1 MKNLKRCLAVLL
13 ALLMC
18 LSAVPALAA
27 PGSVTLR
34 APYTATD
41 ENNSYFT
48 SVIARDGVFYFTRA
62 DGQVYTCPADGETL
76 TPYLTA
82 YPQYLENEEEAAGD
96 DHYFMM
102 TENGPYAYN
111 FRRGVLLKLS
121 VAADGTATADQ
132 VINRGLDEDL
142 MYIDTDSDTVYA
154 YPFEQTSQ
162 AVVGN
167 ELFMMLTNY
176 YDTGDGLPHMFSI
189 NLDTGEKTA
198 YPVENVQYIAPYK
211 DGKLLCLV
219 FDRER
224 LYSEDD
230 TFTMNFSLFDPSTGE
245 ITLLKELDPEIYT
258 YNMGGIAYDAASDTL
273 YLVVGQKV
281 YRWVNTGDGELCA
294 YSPLSYY
301 YCGSMGSCCAIAGG
315 TIAFAGSTEGTF
327 LRSLAPANL
336 PAETLNIYQGFA
348 DEAHRKAAAAL
359 GDVAITLS
367 EDTYYSSAQDLA
379 QAMVSGGDEFDI
391 LRLNV
396 NYLDFTRLMEKG
408 YCEDL
413 SSSQIISDFFS
424 STYDVVQNAMSL
436 DGKVYGV
443 PVMVDINCFGSY
455 MDKEDLNA
463 FLTESGIEVP
473 KTYLEWMQLLN
484 DWGEKG
490 YYETYSDYVPTNNGN
505 PAEGLLSNVLIAYFQ
520 YMEATK
526 QELTLDTPLLRT
538 LLTAV
543 KDVDISDWYEEPD
556 WDDEEA
562 MDEFFSRESLFDD
575 YVGLDVQKTSW
586 SSVFPLS
593 LSDETE
599 PVIPLNME
607 ILFINPR
614 SQHKEAA
621 IRYLEAYVQALDVY
635 TKTKLCPGM
644 NDPIE
649 NEYYESNLQ
658 SMQENL
664 DSLNKQLEKAAE
676 EDVKETL
683 RQEIADREEY
693 MATYA
698 AEERYYATAES
709 IAAYR
714 ALDKYFF
721 VPAQDSNIY
730 ASEETRTLINQY
742 RQGLISMDQFIQ
754 QMDAKLRLMR
764 LENQ

>member
-1 MKNLKRCLAVLL
+1 MKNMKRCLAALL
-13 ALLMC
+13 ALMLC
-18 LSAVPALAA
+18 LGAWPALAA
-27 PGSVTLR
+27 PASVTLQGIR
-34 APYTATD
+34 EASEQSD
-41 ENNSYFT
+41 SYFT
-48 SVIARDGVFYFTRA
+48 CVTGWDGMFYFTRG
-62 DGQVYTCPADGETL
+62 DGQVYTCQADGEAL

-82 YPQYLENEEEAAGD
+82 YPQYLENEEEVAGD
-96 DHYFMM
+96 DHYFFM
-102 TENGPYAYN
+102 TESGPYVYN
-111 FRRGVLLKLS
+111 TRRGVLVKLS
-121 VAADGTATADQ
+121 VAADGTATAEK

-154 YPFEQTSQ
+154 YPFEQSSQ
-162 AVVGN
+162 AVIGN
-167 ELFMMLTNY
+167 ELFMVVLNY
-176 YDTGDGLPHMFSI
+176 YDTGDGLPHLFSM
-189 NLDTGEKTA
+189 NLDSGEKTA

-219 FDRER
+219 FDRMLVYE
-224 LYSEDD
+224 EGA
-230 TFTMNFSLFDPSTGE
+230 FTMNFSLFDPSTGE
-245 ITLLKELDPEIYT
+245 MTLLKELDPEIYT
-258 YNMGGIAYDAASDTL
+258 YDMGGIAYDAAGDTL

-281 YRWVNTGDGELCA
+281 YRWVALGDGELCA

-301 YCGSMGSCCAIAGG
+301 YSQIASCCALAGG
-315 TIAFAGSTEGTF
+315 RMAFASSSDGAF
-327 LRSLAPANL
+327 IRSLDPADL

-367 EDTYYSSAQDLA
+367 TDTYYSSAQDLA

-413 SSSQIISDFFS
+413 SGSQIISDFFS

-443 PVMVDINCFGSY
+443 PVMLDINCFGSY
-455 MDKEDLNA
+455 MDKKDLNA

-473 KTYLEWMQLLN
+473 KTYLDWMQLLT
-484 DWGEKG
+484 DWGKKG

-505 PAEGLLSNVLIAYFQ
+505 PINGLLSNVLDAYFY
-520 YMEATK
+520 YMEATG

-543 KDVDISDWYEEPD
+543 ANVDASDWYVEPD

-575 YVGLDVQKTSW
+575 YVSLDVQKTSW

-649 NEYYESNLQ
+649 DEYYESNLQ

-664 DSLNKQLEKAAE
+664 DSLNKQLEKATE

-683 RQEIADREEY
+683 RQQIADLEEY
-693 MATYA
+693 MTTYA
-698 AEERYYATAES
+698 AENRYYATEES

-721 VPAQDSNIY
+721 VPTQDNSIY
-730 ASEETRTLINQY
+730 ANEETSSLLRQY

-764 LENQ
+764 LEDQ

>member
-1 MKNLKRCLAVLL
+1 MKNLKRLMSALL
-13 ALLMC
+13 ALMLC
-18 LSAVPALAA
+18 LGAWPALAA
-27 PGSVTLR
+27 PASVTLR
-34 APYTATD
+34 GALEPSERYD
-41 ENNSYFT
+41 SYFACVT
-48 SVIARDGVFYFTRA
+48 SWDGTFYFTRG
-62 DGQVYTCPADGETL
+62 DGQVFTCPADGEAL

-82 YPQYLENEEEAAGD
+82 YPQYLEDEEVAGD
-96 DHYFMM
+96 DHFFFM
-102 TENGPYAYN
+102 TGSGPYVYN
-111 FRRGVLLKLS
+111 TRRGVLVKLA
-121 VAADGTATADQ
+121 VAADGTATADK

-154 YPFEQTSQ
+154 YPFEQSSQ

-167 ELFMMLTNY
+167 ELFMVVTNY
-176 YDTGDGLPHMFSI
+176 YDTGDGLPHLFSL
-189 NLDTGEKTA
+189 NLDSGEKTA

-219 FDRER
+219 FDRMLVYE
-224 LYSEDD
+224 EGA
-230 TFTMNFSLFDPSTGE
+230 FTMNFSLLDPSTGE
-245 ITLLKELDPEIYT
+245 MTLLKELDPEIYT
-258 YNMGGIAYDAASDTL
+258 YDMGGIAYDAASDTL
-273 YLVVGQKV
+273 CLVAGQKV
-281 YRWVNTGDGELCA
+281 YRWIALGDGELCA

-301 YCGSMGSCCAIAGG
+301 YSHVGSCCALAGG
-315 TIAFAGSTEGTF
+315 RMAFASSSDGVYI
-327 LRSLAPANL
+327 RSLDPADL
-336 PAETLNIYQGFA
+336 PSETLNIYQGFA

-367 EDTYYSSAQDLA
+367 EDVYYSSAQDLA

-396 NYLDFTRLMEKG
+396 NYLDFNRLMEKG

-413 SSSQIISDFFS
+413 SDSPIISDFFS

-443 PVMVDINCFGSY
+443 PVMVEINCFGSY

-463 FLTESGIEVP
+463 FLSESGIEVP
-473 KTYLEWMQLLN
+473 KTYLDWMQLLN

-505 PAEGLLSNVLIAYFQ
+505 PAEGLLSNVLEAYFQ

-556 WDDEEA
+556 WDDEDA

-593 LSDETE
+593 LSDEME

-644 NDPIE
+644 NEPIE
-649 NEYYESNLQ
+649 DEYYESNLQ

-664 DSLNKQLEKAAE
+664 DGLNKQLEKATE

-698 AEERYYATAES
+698 AEERYAATAES

-721 VPAQDSNIY
+721 VPTQDSNVY
-730 ASEETRTLINQY
+730 ASEETRNLRNQY